1 MNPLLDSSEYAP
13 IQGAL
18 ADLKGILNSD
28 RILPI
33 TWEVRDGVVTGSF
46 SIAVQAKIE
55 ENGGV
60 ADARR
65 LVRRGIQN
73 ALLAWMLAR

>member
-1 MNPLLDSSEYAP
+1 MNPLLDTNEYEP
-13 IQGAL
+13 IQRAL
-18 ADLKGILNSD
+18 ADLKKIMND
-28 RILPI
+28 DWTLPI
-33 TWEVRDGVVTGSF
+33 TWEVRDGVVTGSI

-60 ADARR
+60 AEARR

-73 ALLAWMLAR
+73 ALLARMLSR